1 MSIILELQSS
11 GSLTQ
16 LLLGAKIYIGIKR
29 RFRHR
34 TGKLLHG
41 ELCEKQ
47 WQTTHLAAPGSYI
60 YLVNHF
66 GGGIRTFV
74 RMINVLY
81 TEPTLWEVHYTVR
94 RKGSGSA
101 RRHAKG
107 TPDVCSGE
115 TSLTEQPWRNPK
127 QGELPVREG
136 VGKCI

>member
-1 MSIILELQSS
+1 MARKPNLGLKFTLEEK
-11 GSLTQ
+11 SLFIFT
-16 LLLGAKIYIGIKR
+16 LFRPNIGPVS
-29 RFRHR
+29 
-34 TGKLLHG
+34 
-41 ELCEKQ
+41 CEKQ
-47 WQTTHLAAPGSYI
+47 WQTTHLAAPGSYY

-94 RKGSGSA
+94 RNGNGSA

-115 TSLTEQPWRNPK
+115 TCLTEQPWRNPK
-127 QGELPVREG
+127 QGELP
-136 VGKCI
+136 